1 MPTLAI
7 QLRAASKDRLLV
19 VFFLLS
25 VLVFTADVALLLWK
39 IPAIGAEQNVI
50 ALHYNVFFG
59 VDRTGSWQ
67 MAFVAPLVGAIVILV
82 NAVLAVRLHAA
93 ERFVARACAVNA
105 ILVNGFLVA
114 GSLFLILANL

>member
-19 VFFLLS
+19 VFFLLAIF
-25 VLVFTADVALLLWK
+25 VFALDVALLLWK
-39 IPAIGAEQNVI
+39 IPAIGAAQDVI

-59 VDRTGSWQ
+59 VDRTGSWKI
-67 MAFVAPLVGAIVILV
+67 AFLAPVVGAVVIAV
-82 NAVLAVRLHAA
+82 NSVMAVKLHAS

-105 ILVNGFLVA
+105 ILVNAFLVA